1 MKILYDVSD
10 HINTKDVYF
19 EITDKLIIYT
29 YSVLNF
35 KDVKMFL
42 SKYNIRKSTFTH
54 KYYSKNL
61 KYGITH
67 NYRKLQLYKT
77 SS

>member
-10 HINTKDVYF
+10 HINTTDVYF

-35 KDVKMFL
+35 KDAKIFL
-42 SKYNIRKSTFTH
+42 SKYNIRKSAFTH
-54 KYYSKNL
+54 KYYSENL
-61 KYGITH
+61 KILNFMTRFIINVRFH
-67 NYRKLQLYKT
+67 
-77 SS
+77 